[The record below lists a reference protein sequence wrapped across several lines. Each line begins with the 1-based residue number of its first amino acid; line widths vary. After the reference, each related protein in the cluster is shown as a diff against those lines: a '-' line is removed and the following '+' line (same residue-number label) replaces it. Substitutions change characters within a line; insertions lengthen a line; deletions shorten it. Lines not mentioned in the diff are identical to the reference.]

1 MEKEMPVEYLPAL
14 AKAAT
19 EPGLFKEIYGDLLK
33 PGVSQVGKALAN
45 VMGLGNTILWPVQ
58 LLNERSKVSLEA
70 NMERYREKLANTPIE
85 EICPVAPEIGVP
97 VAEKLSYVSDRE
109 LSELYTTLLA
119 RASSTHTQPTVHPS
133 FVNVLNNLSPD
144 EAQILLYFQRSGG
157 NTPFIGAR
165 LHDNPND
172 SFNQLVDTHFSLD
185 AEAKIIF
192 PQNVQAYASNLEGL
206 GLIRIRTDVRLA
218 AHEPY
223 AKLEQELRER
233 YKALTE
239 PPTNKHITI
248 QQGKMEI
255 TRFGWLFLAAAA
267 NG

>member
-1 MEKEMPVEYLPAL
+1 MEEEMPAEYLPAL

-58 LLNERSKVSLEA
+58 LLNERSKASLEA
-70 NMERYREKLANTPIE
+70 NMERYREKLSNTSIE
-85 EICPVAPEIGVP
+85 DISPVAPEIGVP
-97 VAEKLSYVSDRE
+97 VAEKLSYVSDKE

-119 RASSTHTQPTVHPS
+119 RASSKHTQSTVHPS

-144 EAQILLYFQRSGG
+144 EAQILLQFQRSGG
-157 NTPFIGAR
+157 NNPFIGVR
-165 LHDNPND
+165 LHENPNG
-172 SFNQLVDTHFSLD
+172 SFNQLVDTHFNLD
-185 AEAKIIF
+185 EETKIVF
-192 PQNVQAYASNLEGL
+192 PQNIQAYASNLEGL
-206 GLIRIRTDVRLA
+206 GLIKIRTDVRLA

-223 AKLEQELRER
+223 AQLEKEIRER
-233 YKALTE
+233 YKSLTQ
-239 PPTNKHITI
+239 PPVNQYLTI
-248 QQGKMEI
+248 QQGKIEI

-267 NG
+267 NS